1 MNTGLLGILIHQLP
15 YQFRGAG
22 VLSTIFFIADVV
34 LFVLFTAIQIV
45 RHILFTKAAIRQT
58 CATMDELCFWG
69 TLPIA
74 LVTIVAQIGVSASTA
89 TSWSDSAQHGF
100 TVFAVVL
107 WYIDVAIMLAMAFI
121 VYYLMA
127 KWKMAEKTPIP
138 TGVFLPA
145 VGTTTVALIGGIIVN
160 YSFNM
165 SSRLAVPVIILGYLL
180 NGFGWWLATLV
191 YPVFL
196 SNLWSTGLLPPAKLP
211 ALMMLVGPPGQAG
224 VALQVLGTAS
234 AKYFGGYDKGT
245 FLQAE
250 AGTGMFNAS
259 MMLALLM
266 LGFDVFWLI
275 FVAYALIDTAI
286 QRKLVPGMPWWST
299 IFPVGTMNTTFIV
312 LGQELDS
319 PTFRVLGT
327 GLFLILLIE

>member
-1 MNTGLLGILIHQLP
+1 MNTGLLGILLHQLP

-22 VLSTIFFIADVV
+22 VISTIFYFGDIF
-34 LFVLFTAIQIV
+34 LFVLFTVIQII
-45 RHILFTKAAIRQT
+45 RHILYRKAAIRQT
-58 CATMDELCFWG
+58 CATMDEMCFWG
-69 TLPIA
+69 CFPIA
-74 LVTIVAQIGVSASTA
+74 LVTIVAQTGVTGSTA
-89 TSWSDSAQHGF
+89 MSWSDSTQHGI

-107 WYIDVAIMLAMAFI
+107 WWIDVAIMLSMAWI

-127 KWKMAEKTPIP
+127 KWRMAEKTPIP

-160 YSFNM
+160 YSFEM
-165 SSRLAVPVIILGYLL
+165 SPRLAVPIIITAYLL

-234 AKYFGGYDKGT
+234 AKYFGGYNKGT
-245 FLQAE
+245 FLNAE
-250 AGTGMFNAS
+250 AGAGMFSSS
-259 MMLALLM
+259 MMIALLM

-286 QRKLVPGMPWWST
+286 QRKHVASMAWWST
-299 IFPVGTMNTTFIV
+299 IFPVGTMNTTFLV

-327 GLFLILLIE
+327 GLFLILLLE